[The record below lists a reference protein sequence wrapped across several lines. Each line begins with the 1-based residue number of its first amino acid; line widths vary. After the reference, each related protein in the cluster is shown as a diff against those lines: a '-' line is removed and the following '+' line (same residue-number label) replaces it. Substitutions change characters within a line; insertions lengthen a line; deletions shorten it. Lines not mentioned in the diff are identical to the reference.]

1 MLEMGVLP
9 PVAAAS
15 AACMIMYTSAAAS
28 AAYYVFG
35 VRAFWGV
42 PCVAS
47 TCCLAIAFLKSTLT

>member
-15 AACMIMYTSAAAS
+15 AACMILYTSAAAS

-35 VRAFWGV
+35 CVGWGWMTGGWGAWWWHWRLV
-42 PCVAS
+42 V
-47 TCCLAIAFLKSTLT
+47 